1 MTTTAAAK
9 KKELVTVTIGVTDPN
24 TGDSQTVEATIP
36 GGPTPVPE
44 LKATLQI
51 APDSSL
57 WVIKNG
63 RKKVLADHEK
73 HNVKAG
79 DHFEA
84 ISKGGI
90 S

>member
-1 MTTTAAAK
+1 METTAAAK
-9 KKELVTVTIGVTDPN
+9 KEELVTVTIGVTDPN
-24 TGDSQTVEATIP
+24 TGESQTVEATVV

-44 LKATLQI
+44 LKAALQI

-57 WVIKNG
+57 WVIKSG
-63 RKKVLADHEK
+63 KKKVLADHEN
-73 HNVKAG
+73 HNVKVG